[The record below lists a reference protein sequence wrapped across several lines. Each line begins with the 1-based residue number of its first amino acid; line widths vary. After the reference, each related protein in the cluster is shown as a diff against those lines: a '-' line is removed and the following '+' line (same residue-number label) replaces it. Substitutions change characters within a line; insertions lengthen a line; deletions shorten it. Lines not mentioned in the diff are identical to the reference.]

1 MEMKRYTT
9 GAPLSIGEAIRRLA
23 DEGTTDR
30 HSGEAN
36 IMALWK
42 VWKEAAP

>member
-9 GAPLSIGEAIRRLA
+9 GAPLSIGEAMRRLA
-23 DEGTTDR
+23 DEDTTDR

-42 VWKEAAP
+42 IRKEAAP

>member
-9 GAPLSIGEAIRRLA
+9 GAPLSIGEAMRRLA
-23 DEGTTDR
+23 DEGTTDQ
-30 HSGEAN
+30 HSGKAN

>member
-9 GAPLSIGEAIRRLA
+9 GAPLPIGEAMRRLA
-23 DEGTTDR
+23 DEDITDR
-30 HSGEAN
+30 HSGETN

-42 VWKEAAP
+42 EWKEAAP